1 MKKSKENVSDIV
13 YRKVL
18 LFFVSCVWG
27 SLCVCVCGLF
37 QKDFQLFYVNYL
49 LQRHESGVYASYSH
63 QLAGLGQILLQGTD
77 SKLIN

>member
-1 MKKSKENVSDIV
+1 MKKSKENVSDV
-13 YRKVL
+13 VSRKVL

-27 SLCVCVCGLF
+27 FIFVCLF
-37 QKDFQLFYVNYL
+37 QKGFQLFYVNYL